1 MLASLLNKQ
10 IVIELESTKTNSKGT
25 PEESYE
31 FLKEAWAQKIERPA
45 ASTQYA
51 PEGQVPFS
59 SDEFIIR
66 FDEDINYKCRVIWN
80 NNYYKI
86 EGIDFIGRRHWMK
99 LKCIVWER
107 ATQY

>member
-10 IVIELESTKTNSKGT
+10 LTIEKEVTATNRVGT
-25 PEESYE
+25 PTETYE
-31 FLKEAWAQKIERPA
+31 FLKQSWAQKVQNTA
-45 ASTQYA
+45 VTQYD
-51 PEGQVPFS
+51 PQGQIPFS
-59 SDEFIIR
+59 TDNFIIR
-66 FDEDINYKCRVIWN
+66 YDEEINYKCRIIYN

-86 EGIDFIGRRHWMK
+86 EGIDYIGRRHWMK

>member
-10 IVIELESTKTNSKGT
+10 LVIEKESTITNRVGT
-25 PEESYE
+25 PKETYV
-31 FLKEAWAQKIERPA
+31 FLKETWAQKVQNTA
-45 ASTQYA
+45 VTQYD
-51 PEGQVPFS
+51 PQGQIPFS
-59 SDEFIIR
+59 TDDFIIR
-66 FDEDINYKCRVIWN
+66 YDEEINYKCRIIYN

-86 EGIDFIGRRHWMK
+86 EGIDYIGRRQWMK

>member
-10 IVIELESTKTNSKGT
+10 IVIEKETTTVNRTGT
-25 PEESYE
+25 PEKSYV
-31 FLKEAWAQKIERPA
+31 FLKETWAQKLDNI
-45 ASTQYA
+45 ASTRYEQ
-51 PEGQVPFS
+51 EGQLAFS
-59 SDEFIIR
+59 LEYFIIR
-66 FDEDINYKCRVIWN
+66 FDEEINYKCRVIYN

-86 EGIDFIGRRHWMK
+86 EGIDFIERRHWMK

>member
-1 MLASLLNKQ
+1 MLASLLDKQ
-10 IVIELESTKTNSKGT
+10 LVIEIERTTTNRVGT
-25 PEESYE
+25 PKETYE
-31 FLKEAWAQKIERPA
+31 FLKETWAQKVQNVA
-45 ASTQYA
+45 TTQYA

-59 SDEFIIR
+59 GDVFIIR
-66 FDEDINYKCRVIWN
+66 YDEEINYKCRVIYN

-86 EGIDFIGRRHWMK
+86 EGIDYIGRRHWMK

>member
-10 IVIELESTKTNSKGT
+10 LVIEIEATTTNRVGT
-25 PEESYE
+25 PTETYE
-31 FLKEAWAQKIERPA
+31 FLKETWAQKVQNNA
-45 ASTQYA
+45 TTQYD
-51 PEGQVPFS
+51 PIGQVPFS
-59 SDEFIIR
+59 GETFIIR
-66 FDEDINYKCRVIWN
+66 FDEEINYKCRVIYN